1 MACYNLRPKNSLKDI
16 TDFEIWWDSNERTR
30 FVLRRNFAIDTH
42 NAYEVSKQ
50 YVELQDEFIQEL
62 CLLQDV
68 FYDGINNFV
77 EHNIIK
83 CLYPLDTCDTILEK
97 EKKKLY
103 DWFLP
108 KQEEFAERWNLVVNC
123 D

>member
-1 MACYNLRPKNSLKDI
+1 MAFYNLRPKNSLKDI
-16 TDFEIWWDSNERTR
+16 TDFEVWWDSNEGTC
-30 FVLRRNFAIDTH
+30 FILRRHFAINAR

-50 YVELQDEFIQEL
+50 YGKLQDEFIKEL
-62 CLLQDV
+62 CLLQDD
-68 FYDGINNFV
+68 FYDGINNLV

-83 CLYPLDTCDTILEK
+83 CSDTNYKRLEE
-97 EKKKLY
+97 EKKIY

-108 KQEEFAERWNLVVNC
+108 KQKAFAERWNLIVNC

>member
-1 MACYNLRPKNSLKDI
+1 MAFYNLRPKNSLKDI
-16 TDFEIWWDSNERTR
+16 TDFEIWWDYNKRTC
-30 FVLRRNFAIDTH
+30 FILRRNFTINTR

-50 YVELQDEFIQEL
+50 YGELQDEFIKEL
-62 CLLQDV
+62 CLLQDD
-68 FYDGINNFV
+68 FYDGINNLV

-83 CLYPLDTCDTILEK
+83 CSYPLDTCYTILEE

-103 DWFLP
+103 NWFLP
-108 KQEEFAERWNLVVNC
+108 KHKAFAERWNLVVNC